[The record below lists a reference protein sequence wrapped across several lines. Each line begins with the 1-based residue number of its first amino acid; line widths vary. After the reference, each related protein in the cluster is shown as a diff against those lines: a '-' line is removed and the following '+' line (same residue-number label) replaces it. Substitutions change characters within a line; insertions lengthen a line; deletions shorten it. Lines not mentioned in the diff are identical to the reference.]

1 VVVRCAKT
9 QLVAS
14 AQRNVDFIVEQMA
27 EARDVSAR
35 KMFGEY
41 AIYCRGKLIALFCD
55 DQLFVKPTNAGRAF
69 LGKPQE
75 APPYPGAK
83 PYFLIRGDQCEDGE
97 WLSELARLTERE
109 LPPPKP
115 KPAAK
120 RPDRNTK
127 PAQKLAKK
135 IVASPSPKRASAP
148 RAPRRKPAAK
158 QPAPPSKKPR

>member
-1 VVVRCAKT
+1 M
-9 QLVAS
+9 AS

-55 DQLFVKPTNAGRAF
+55 HQLFIKPTNAGRAF
-69 LGKPQE
+69 LGKPKE

-83 PYFLIRGDQCEDGE
+83 PYFLIGGDQSEDGE

-115 KPAAK
+115 KPAPK
-120 RPDRNTK
+120 RPSKTTK

-135 IVASPSPKRASAP
+135 IVTSPSPKRAPTP
-148 RAPRRKPAAK
+148 RAPRPQPAAK
-158 QPAPPSKKPR
+158 RPSSNSKKRR